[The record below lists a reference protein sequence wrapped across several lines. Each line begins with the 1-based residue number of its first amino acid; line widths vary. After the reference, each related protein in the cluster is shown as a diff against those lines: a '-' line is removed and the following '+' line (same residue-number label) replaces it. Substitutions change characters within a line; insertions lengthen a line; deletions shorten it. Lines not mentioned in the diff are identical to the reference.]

1 MAGNDRGKCPHVG
14 DCAMFGM
21 FTLSGTLRIWQD
33 NYCHGEYARCER
45 YLRSQRG
52 ESVPKT
58 LMPNGK
64 SLTVLTKPT

>member
-1 MAGNDRGKCPHVG
+1 
-14 DCAMFGM
+14 MFGM

-33 NYCHGEYARCER
+33 NYCHGEFVRCER
-45 YLRSQRG
+45 FKRSQRG

-64 SLTVLTKPT
+64 SLTVVAKTP